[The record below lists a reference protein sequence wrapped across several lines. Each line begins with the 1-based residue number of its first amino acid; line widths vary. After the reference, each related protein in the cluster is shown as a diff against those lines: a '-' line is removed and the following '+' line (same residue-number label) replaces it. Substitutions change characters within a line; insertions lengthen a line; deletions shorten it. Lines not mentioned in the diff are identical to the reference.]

1 MQVCNLKKNNCEKI
15 YAKQLQFLCR
25 RVLYNHQCHVHEKVY
40 MIWSERSGASVIA
53 TALGQDGQYCLY
65 PAYNLLP
72 ALIFIQD
79 ILLILWPTIELPLNL
94 VTSPTVEMPD
104 SHFMKFTF
112 ILASGNQEALNT
124 QQIISSTQWR

>member
-53 TALGQDGQYCLY
+53 TALGQD
-65 PAYNLLP
+65 
-72 ALIFIQD
+72 
-79 ILLILWPTIELPLNL
+79 IELF
-94 VTSPTVEMPD
+94 MD
-104 SHFMKFTF
+104 S
-112 ILASGNQEALNT
+112 IVSIRL
-124 QQIISSTQWR
+124 IIYFLL